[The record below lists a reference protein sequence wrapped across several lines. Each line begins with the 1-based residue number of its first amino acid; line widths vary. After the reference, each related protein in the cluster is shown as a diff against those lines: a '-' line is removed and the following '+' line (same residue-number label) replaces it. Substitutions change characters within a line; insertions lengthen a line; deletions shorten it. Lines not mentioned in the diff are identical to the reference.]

1 MMEKKEKKICVL
13 KLFNCTQLTYLI
25 SRFIQGVHYKVT
37 YIMSNYGKDRM
48 AEEISTTLNDA
59 EDEIDDYEEKVV
71 VQPSTDDNADLKN

>member
-1 MMEKKEKKICVL
+1 
-13 KLFNCTQLTYLI
+13 
-25 SRFIQGVHYKVT
+25 
-37 YIMSNYGKDRM
+37 MSNYGKDRM